1 MGEELDPQEVEA
13 PNQAEMFRQGADPE
27 PEPEPVVEAAPEP
40 VAAEPELPPVE
51 PDWLSTPALP
61 DAPPQQAPQQ
71 YYEPPPQAPTQQYPQ
86 QPQVPRGTNADAA
99 LQTFVDNPDGWLD
112 QRMAQREQQMMGPLA
127 QQQQQQAQITSMLV
141 NNYVTEGMSK
151 ADNAVRQAYNVFDR
165 DATFRSDKEM
175 QQTLQSTLQGM
186 RQKAEYEARATGN
199 FDPLRTLANLD
210 ESDMVATLA
219 YMKAKRGKQSP
230 GVGPLQVEGAA
241 LESSRSSV
249 AEQSTELPPE
259 FEEVAHRL
267 GPGGRERLMKQLAVT
282 RAADDF
288 EG

>member
-1 MGEELDPQEVEA
+1 MGEELDPQEVEVA
-13 PNQAEMFRQGADPE
+13 QQGEMFRQGAEPE
-27 PEPEPVVEAAPEP
+27 PAPEPVVEAAPEP

-51 PDWLSTPALP
+51 PDWLSAPALP
-61 DAPPQQAPQQ
+61 EAPPPPPQQ
-71 YYEPPPQAPTQQYPQ
+71 YYEPPPQQYPQ
-86 QPQVPRGTNADAA
+86 QPQVPRGTNADVA
-99 LQTFVDNPDGWLD
+99 LQTFVDNPDGWLE
-112 QRMAQREQQMMGPLA
+112 QRMAQRDQQMVGPLR
-127 QQQQQQAQITSMLV
+127 QQQQAQAQMTAILM
-141 NNYVTEGMSK
+141 NNYVTEGMSR
-151 ADNAVRQAYNVFDR
+151 ADAAVRKAYEVFNR

-186 RQKAEYEARATGN
+186 RDRAREEAWGRGN
-199 FDPLRTLANLD
+199 LDPLRTIANLD

-230 GVGPLQVEGAA
+230 GVGPLRVEGAA

-259 FEEVAHRL
+259 FEEIAHRL
-267 GPGGRERLMKQLAVT
+267 GPGGRERLIKQIAVT
-282 RAADDF
+282 RTADDF